1 MIAYIFT
8 GELKAHTT
16 FLFRLIFFLWGKLS
30 LSPKQNK
37 VNIDAFFQLWFYT
50 LYEGGQVYYNCYQ
63 MSLCSLLK

>member
-37 VNIDAFFQLWFYT
+37 VNIDAFFQL
-50 LYEGGQVYYNCYQ
+50 
-63 MSLCSLLK
+63 